1 MMTSAVKDFEGL
13 AEKFRA
19 IGHPVRVAILNLLC
33 TCDCPKL
40 TVKSIYDTLKLD
52 QPSTSRHL
60 NIMRKSGMLKR
71 IREGADTFYCL
82 CNDDPHVE
90 CITRCFNK

>member
-1 MMTSAVKDFEGL
+1 MTTKMQEYEGL
-13 AEKFRA
+13 AEKFKA

-33 TCDCPKL
+33 TCNCSKL

-60 NIMRKSGMLKR
+60 SIMRKSGLLTR
-71 IREGADTFYCL
+71 IQDGADTFYCL
-82 CNDDPHVE
+82 CSDDPHVG
-90 CITRCFNK
+90 CIARCFEK